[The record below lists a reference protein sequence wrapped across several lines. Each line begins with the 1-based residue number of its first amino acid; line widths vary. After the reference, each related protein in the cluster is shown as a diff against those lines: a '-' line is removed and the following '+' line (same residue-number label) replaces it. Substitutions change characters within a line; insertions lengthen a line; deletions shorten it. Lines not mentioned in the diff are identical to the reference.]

1 MPHALAG
8 FGVQGAE
15 GLGEALHFRAAGFV
29 FVGTGDYLAHQM
41 GFGGMGC
48 DVLFGDKAEGTDDG
62 EGIVLHGHGGA
73 HGVEGAFVE
82 EVHEHGGKEVVLMMP
97 QRNLVETLL
106 HGKAEHGLATIAGT
120 EEATCAA
127 LVGDFVERGMKY
139 VQRYAKGIAECL
151 HVQDVRLIGHIVH
164 NHMHGLHVYRWLE
177 NTRTLSH
184 QLSHDQG
191 VLASGKGKENPVAI
205 GKKAVIGTGFV
216 EEAGEDPLNPPVGG
230 ASGGRDATCS
240 VRLVVSLSDAARS
253 VPTMLLLSQFSVFTF
268 HLSVFLFHF
277 SVLSIL
283 K

>member
-1 MPHALAG
+1 M
-8 FGVQGAE
+8 QGAE
-15 GLGEALHFRAAGFV
+15 GLGEALHFRAAGSV
-29 FVGTGDYLAHQM
+29 LVGTGGDLAHQL
-41 GFGGMGC
+41 GFGGMEC
-48 DVLFGDKAEGTDDG
+48 DVLFGDKAEGADDG
-62 EGIVLHGHGGA
+62 EGIVLHGHGGT

-82 EVHEHGGKEVVLMMP
+82 EVHEHGGKEIVLMMP
-97 QRNLVETLL
+97 QRNLVEAVL

-127 LVGDFVERGMKY
+127 LVGALVERGVKY
-139 VQRYAKGIAECL
+139 VQGYAKGIAELL

-177 NTRTLSH
+177 DTCTLSH

-205 GKKAVIGTGFV
+205 GKKAVSGTGFV
-216 EEAGEDPLNPPVGG
+216 EEAGEAPINPPVWG

-253 VPTMLLLSQFSVFTF
+253 VPTMLLLSHTRSFPFSVFRF
-268 HLSVFLFHF
+268 QL